1 MSLLNIST
9 HNKSYYNTCS
19 SSKNNLDI
27 TVDKLTSK
35 CRIVYHGTNKEFEKK
50 IRDKGLDVKYR
61 VNQGN
66 TCQIPQVLKDNEVYR
81 NCYVSTSPDEAAK
94 YAKSFGKNGV
104 ILSMIC
110 NIKDLKK
117 DHQSGTDTAF
127 KIQRISRKF
136 ILPQPGKSL
145 EDEQIKNIIK
155 KLDENSIKVTPGE
168 VKKFI
173 RDNLKDTKSCLDKCT
188 ISAVQEVEKK
198 HQDLQD
204 LVVSKYSKYFREGEV
219 ITINQDDLDALDDF

>member
-110 NIKDLKK
+110 NIKDLEK

-127 KIQRISRKF
+127 KIRRISKKF
-136 ILPQPGKSL
+136 ILPQFGNPL
-145 EDEQIKNIIK
+145 EDKKIENIREE
-155 KLDENSIKVTPGE
+155 LDKNSIKVTSGE
-168 VKKFI
+168 VEKFI

-188 ISAVQEVEKK
+188 ISAVQEVENK
-198 HQDLQD
+198 HQALQS
-204 LVVSKYSKYFREGEV
+204 LVFSKYSGDVQEGQI
-219 ITINQDDLDALDDF
+219 ITINPDDLDAF